1 MCAIVALINKASSG
15 ETAVTKQEFER
26 IKARVKQAQ
35 LQESFQ
41 LAGAFPQILAEK
53 DEELAA
59 VQKLLQESDTRA

>member
-1 MCAIVALINKASSG
+1 MRAIVALINKTSSG

>member
-1 MCAIVALINKASSG
+1 MRAIVALINKASSG

>member
-1 MCAIVALINKASSG
+1 M
-15 ETAVTKQEFER
+15 TKQEFER